1 MLNNFSLEKYNN
13 FNQKK
18 ISTNNKKL
26 NIKVISDITFQPLD
40 RYLPFYFDKFEINPS
55 FSIGNFDQL
64 NFDLL
69 NLSKKDFKKYH
80 FLYVHSSTLKYFSR
94 ASGIK
99 NFDFTNKFKEFIEQ
113 YYFTVKKAL
122 NSNENINFILN
133 LFELPPFRI
142 RGTYST
148 RKGIIN
154 TIQSINEKIIN
165 LSESHKN
172 LIIHDMNYISSSI
185 GLNKW
190 YDFNSWAAYKQPFSG
205 EALKYLAASLASTI
219 SASIGKSKKLLISD
233 LDNTLW
239 GGVIGDDGVDKID
252 IGLST
257 PKGEIYLFIQSFLKS
272 LQSSGIILG
281 ISSKNEVKNAKLG
294 FSNQHSILNFNDFVN
309 KKINW
314 LPKSE
319 NIKSML
325 KELNLKKESMVFI
338 DDNPVEIDEVSKAI
352 PRSECLSFQKN
363 PIELIKLIDALGL
376 FETQNI
382 TDEDLLRNKSYEQNI
397 NRSLSEKTFSSQN
410 QFLQSLKMRSNFYWN
425 KTNDVQR
432 ISDLV
437 NKTNQFNTTQ
447 KTLSVN
453 EVDEYISNPKKF
465 ITSAN
470 LDDKFGSNGIITV
483 IFGELNKKTM
493 FVKNWVMS
501 CRVFNRTMENAML
514 NVLKKKAFELD
525 IKVIEIAVKK
535 SPKNNYCLKF
545 FEESK
550 LKKKLHSS
558 SKTIYTLNP
567 SISIKNEKTKYESKI
582 NFKIY

>member
-1 MLNNFSLEKYNN
+1 MFNNFSLELLNN

-18 ISTNNKKL
+18 ISSNNKKL

-55 FSIGNFDQL
+55 FTIGNFDQL

-69 NLSKKDFKKYH
+69 NLSKKDLKKYQ
-80 FLYVHSSTLKYFSR
+80 FLYIHSSTLKYFSR

-99 NFDFTNKFKEFIEQ
+99 NADFSNKFKEFIEQ
-113 YYFTVKKAL
+113 YYFTVKKAI
-122 NSNENINFILN
+122 NSYSNIYFILN
-133 LFELPPFRI
+133 LFELPPYRI

-165 LSESHKN
+165 LSKSHKN
-172 LIIHDMNYISSSI
+172 LIIHDMNYISASI
-185 GLNKW
+185 GLSNW

-219 SASIGKSKKLLISD
+219 SASVGKSKKLLISD

-252 IGLST
+252 VGLST

-272 LQSSGIILG
+272 LQTSGIILG
-281 ISSKNEVKNAKLG
+281 ISSKNEVKSAKLG
-294 FSNQHSILNFNDFVN
+294 FSNKHSILNFNDFVN

-338 DDNPVEIDEVSKAI
+338 DDNPVEIDEVSKAL
-352 PRSECLSFQKN
+352 PKSECLSFQKN
-363 PIELIKLIDALGL
+363 PIEIIKLIDALGL

-382 TDEDLLRNKSYEQNI
+382 TDEDLLRNNSYTQNI
-397 NRSLSEKTFSSQN
+397 DRSLYEKTFSNQN
-410 QFLQSLKMRSNFYWN
+410 QFLKSLKMSSKIYWN
-425 KTNDVQR
+425 KTNDIQR

-447 KTLSVN
+447 KNISVN
-453 EVDEYISNPKKF
+453 EVDEYLSSPKKF
-465 ITSAN
+465 IMSAN

-483 IFGELNKKTM
+483 VFGELKKKTM
-493 FVKNWVMS
+493 SIKNWVMS
-501 CRVFNRTMENAML
+501 CRVFNRSMENTIL
-514 NVLKKKAFELD
+514 NVLEKKAFELD
-525 IKVIEIAVKK
+525 MKVIEITVKK
-535 SPKNNYCLKF
+535 SPKNKYCLKF
-545 FEESK
+545 FKESK

-558 SKTIYTLNP
+558 SKTVYTLTP
-567 SISIKNEKTKYESKI
+567 SINIKNKKTKYESKI